1 MKLKQILAIVLSVA
15 LVACISIAATVAYL
29 TDTEEVVNTFTVG
42 RVDIK
47 LDEEWVD
54 YNPDDAVTSQPTERV
69 TENTYKLYP
78 GKTYEKDPTITVQ
91 EDSED
96 CWLFVKVENG
106 LVKGDLNI
114 EAESEDG
121 EDGYKTIAD
130 QMEENGWKLV
140 DGTTDI
146 YAYEERSVSAG
157 DKIVVFEYFK
167 IATHVDNGD
176 LSIYDNANITVTAY
190 AIQAEGFDTA
200 EDAWTTN
207 AGHF

>member
-15 LVACISIAATVAYL
+15 LVACISVAATVAYL

-114 EAESEDG
+114 EAATG
-121 EDGYKTIAD
+121 DGYQTIAD
-130 QMEENGWKLV
+130 QMKENGWTLV
-140 DGTTDI
+140 KDTTDI

-157 DKIVVFEYFK
+157 DKIVVFENFK